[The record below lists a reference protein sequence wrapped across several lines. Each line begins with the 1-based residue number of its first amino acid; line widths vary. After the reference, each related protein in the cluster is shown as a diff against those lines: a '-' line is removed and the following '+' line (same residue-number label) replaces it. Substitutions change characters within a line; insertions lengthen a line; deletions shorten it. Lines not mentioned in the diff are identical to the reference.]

1 MRDTAVSAAA
11 IGVSGVLY
19 PVRDGYGDLIS
30 LGVTL
35 SERADVTLTIQ
46 SSTGIT
52 WLTKSYSYAKGNLVT
67 TWNGRSGSKTAG
79 AGTYSAKWKITDV
92 YGNAR
97 TINQPITV
105 SSKQIVSSSSSR
117 SYAPQKGAG
126 SCYEWDADAGPG
138 AGYWRCAAT
147 AKGAYRLD
155 VDAGYDQ
162 EWHYTMAA
170 PISGF
175 REITGVEIRVCG
187 TISAGDAGDVYLWSD
202 NGNDYRTWER
212 ISGDTTSCRDV
223 QLSDPSA
230 VASNPA
236 IWLYVQAQGR
246 GDPLLWTVTSITV
259 TVTGTV
265 LK

>member
-1 MRDTAVSAAA
+1 M
-11 IGVSGVLY
+11 LY

-30 LGVTL
+30 FGITL
-35 SERADVTLTIQ
+35 SERANVVLTIE
-46 SSTGIT
+46 SSAGTT
-52 WLTKSYSYAKGNLVT
+52 WLTKKYSYAKGNLVT
-67 TWNGRSGSKTAG
+67 TWNGRSGNSTAG
-79 AGTYSAKWKITDV
+79 AGAYTAKWMITDV
-92 YGNAR
+92 YGNTR

-105 SSKQIVSSSSSR
+105 SSKQIVTSSSSR

-126 SCYEWDADAGPG
+126 SCYEWDADAGSS
-138 AGYWRCAAT
+138 AGYWRCPAT
-147 AKGAYRLD
+147 TKGAYRLD

-162 EWHYTMAA
+162 EWRYTMAA

-187 TISAGDAGDVYLWSD
+187 TVSAGDAGDVYLWSD
-202 NGNDYRTWER
+202 NIYDYRAWER
-212 ISGDTTSCRDV
+212 TSGDTATCRDV
-223 QLSDPSA
+223 QLSDPS
-230 VASNPA
+230 VVESNSA
-236 IWLYVQAQGR
+236 IWLFVRAQGG